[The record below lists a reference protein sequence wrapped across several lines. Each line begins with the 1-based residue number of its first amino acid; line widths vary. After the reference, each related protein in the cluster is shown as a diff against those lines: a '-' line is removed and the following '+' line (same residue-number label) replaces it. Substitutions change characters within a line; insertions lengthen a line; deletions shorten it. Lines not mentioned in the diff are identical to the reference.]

1 LIVEQRST
9 KGDFQIATI
18 IANAAG
24 QREPGSKYP
33 ALHFDGKLGQ
43 TAAHFRETSDPIS
56 RFSERGLH
64 AQRQVIHDVGIQ
76 TRARHQQKVA
86 GAFVGT
92 PVNQTHGDPLRR
104 PFADRR
110 GRAFHCFT
118 EPQLGCQNVGGS
130 SGKNPERHFGVDHA
144 IERFV
149 DGAVASRHQDE
160 IGALCDCAA
169 RQFRCCAGASGRQRV
184 DGNSASSQQADGA
197 SERMLPPLEPACERI
212 VDENAVAVGLD
223 STLIIVEMP
232 STNEA
237 QEIEELREQLRHHE
251 HLYYVLDQPEITDAE
266 YDALMRRLQGLEAQ
280 HPELITP
287 DSPSQRVGGKP
298 REGFVKVPHSSPML
312 SLENAL
318 NEDEMR
324 EFDRRVRDL
333 LRGEPFEY
341 VAELKLDGL
350 SMAVHFR
357 KGQFAQAVTRGDG
370 LIGEDVTENAR
381 TIRSMPLKAK
391 TDLPAFEA
399 RGEVIMPR
407 KSFDKLNAER
417 EQRQLSLFANPRNA
431 AAGALRALEP
441 SVTAARQLE
450 YFAYF
455 LFVEGR
461 AYYESHWESLEAL
474 VKLGFK
480 VNPYRKKCAGLDDL
494 LEFYRQWEAKR
505 ESLPYE
511 IDGVVVKVDS
521 VKQQQSLGWT
531 AKAPRWAIAFKF
543 AAHQAETAIEDIQ
556 VNVGRTGAL
565 TPVAFLKPVTI
576 GGVTVARASLHNEDE
591 IGRLSVEIG
600 DRVLVERSGDV
611 IPKVVRVVSQGS
623 ERRPFRMPKNCP
635 VCGGEIVREEGEAA
649 SRCINTNCPARL
661 QQSILHFAARGVMDI
676 DGMGDVLVE
685 QLVSRGMVKSVA
697 DIYDLT
703 LEQLLELE
711 RMGQKSAEKIIKNI
725 DRSRKQ
731 PLPRVLNGLGIPFV
745 GERTAQILAET
756 FGSLDVIRDAD
767 EETLQQAEEVGPKVS
782 TSIRLFFHEGHN
794 RELVERLR
802 NAGLTFEHAVV
813 KKSRGPLTGK
823 TFVLTGTLPNLARE
837 DAKARIESAGGKV
850 TGSVS
855 KKTDYVVAG
864 ADAGSKLDKAN
875 SLGIAVL
882 SEPELLEMLK

>member
-1 LIVEQRST
+1 
-9 KGDFQIATI
+9 
-18 IANAAG
+18 
-24 QREPGSKYP
+24 
-33 ALHFDGKLGQ
+33 
-43 TAAHFRETSDPIS
+43 
-56 RFSERGLH
+56 
-64 AQRQVIHDVGIQ
+64 
-76 TRARHQQKVA
+76 
-86 GAFVGT
+86 
-92 PVNQTHGDPLRR
+92 
-104 PFADRR
+104 
-110 GRAFHCFT
+110 
-118 EPQLGCQNVGGS
+118 
-130 SGKNPERHFGVDHA
+130 VDHP
-144 IERFV
+144 IDRFV
-149 DGAVASRHQDE
+149 DGAVASGHQDE
-160 IGALCDCAA
+160 IGALLDCAA
-169 RQFRCCAGASGRQRV
+169 RQVRRCPGTRGGQCV
-184 DGNSASSQQADGA
+184 DRNSARFKQTDGA
-197 SERMLPPLEPACERI
+197 IERMLPPLEPACERI
-212 VDENAVAVGLD
+212 VDEKGIPVGLD

-232 STNEA
+232 STDA
-237 QEIEELREQLRHHE
+237 GQEIEELRDQLRHHE

-312 SLENAL
+312 SLDNAL

-370 LIGEDVTENAR
+370 LVGEDVTENAR

-391 TDLPAFEA
+391 TDLSAFEA

-407 KSFDKLNAER
+407 KSFDRLNAER

-441 SVTAARQLE
+441 TVTAARQLE

-455 LFVEGR
+455 LFMEGR

-474 VKLGFK
+474 VKMGFK

-494 LEFYRQWEAKR
+494 LEFYRQWETKR

-521 VKQQQSLGWT
+521 VKQQQLLGWT

-565 TPVAFLKPVTI
+565 TPVAFLKPVNI

-591 IGRLSVEIG
+591 IGRLGVEIG

-635 VCGGEIVREEGEAA
+635 VCSGEIVREEGKAA

-676 DGMGDVLVE
+676 DGMGDVLIE
-685 QLVSRGMVKSVA
+685 QLVSRGMVGSVA

-711 RMGQKSAEKIIKNI
+711 RMGQKSAEKVIKNI

-745 GERTAQILAET
+745 GERTAQILAES
-756 FGSLDVIRDAD
+756 FGSLDVIQDAD

-782 TSIRLFFHEGHN
+782 QSIKLFFHERHN
-794 RELVERLR
+794 RDLVDRLR
-802 NAGLTFEHAVV
+802 KAGLTFDHAIR
-813 KKSRGPLTGK
+813 KKSGGPLTGK

-837 DAKARIESAGGKV
+837 EAKARIESAGGKV
-850 TGSVS
+850 AGSVS

-875 SLGIAVL
+875 TLGIQVL